1 MEISIIKFLQSASNP
16 FYDFIFIFVSEL
28 ASYKGFLITFAIFFI
43 FCFLLLLLLFSF
55 CKALSTAFLSLEEFP
70 SVFFVFTPTAP
81 HFSFRVLPPS
91 SRQST
96 DRQRLRRGPH
106 RSRRGS
112 FRGLCRHLVA
122 NARNCRCPLLSPAGG
137 TTRARR
143 NAEVAS

>member
-1 MEISIIKFLQSASNP
+1 MALCFLPTCFNFVVVKCTGQLHLACEYFRTVQQMLAKSN
-16 FYDFIFIFVSEL
+16 
-28 ASYKGFLITFAIFFI
+28 FLI

-91 SRQST
+91 CRQST

>member
-1 MEISIIKFLQSASNP
+1 MWRSAFCQRALILLSLNVLGSYILACEYFRTVQQMLAKSN
-16 FYDFIFIFVSEL
+16 
-28 ASYKGFLITFAIFFI
+28 FFN
-43 FCFLLLLLLFSF
+43 FCFLLLFSF

-106 RSRRGS
+106 RSRPSS